1 MTRKHSSECSNLIGE
16 RGRTPRTLQLFLRM
30 MFYLIRLRRRIALA
44 LCYTIYPGGQNRKV
58 QPDNKKQLQL
68 VEVTIE
74 FMITDQL
81 LL

>member
-1 MTRKHSSECSNLIGE
+1 
-16 RGRTPRTLQLFLRM
+16 M

-58 QPDNKKQLQL
+58 QPDKQKQLQL
-68 VEVTIE
+68 VEVTI
-74 FMITDQL
+74 FSKFAYQL